1 MILEQDL
8 LEMKLKR
15 RLKKLTIF
23 KSSLMKTGQ

>member
-15 RLKKLTIF
+15 KLKKLTIF
-23 KSSLMKTGQ
+23 KSLLMKTGQ

>member
-15 RLKKLTIF
+15 KLKKLTIF
-23 KSSLMKTGQ
+23 KSSLMKTEQ